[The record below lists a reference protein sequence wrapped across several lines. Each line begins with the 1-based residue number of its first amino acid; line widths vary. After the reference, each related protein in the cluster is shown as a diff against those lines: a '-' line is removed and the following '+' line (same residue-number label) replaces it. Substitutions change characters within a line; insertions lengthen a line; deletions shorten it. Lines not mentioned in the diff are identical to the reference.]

1 MTKSTIFLVDDDD
14 DDIYLARLTFSKHF
28 PDWKLTS
35 FDDGQSLIDHLT
47 THALTPLPDLIILDL
62 NMPRL
67 TGFKALE
74 QLKSHT
80 DWKQVPV
87 AILTTSSN
95 GDDRERSRQLG
106 ACAFMT
112 KPATAEQLASI
123 IVEGKAICAS
133 EG

>member
-28 PDWKLTS
+28 PDWELIS

-47 THALTPLPDLIILDL
+47 IHSTTLLPNLIILDL

-67 TGFKALE
+67 TGFETLD
-74 QLKSHT
+74 QLKRH
-80 DWKQVPV
+80 DGWKHVPV

-95 GDDRERSRQLG
+95 GDDREKSRQLG

-123 IVEGKAICAS
+123 IVEGNAICNP